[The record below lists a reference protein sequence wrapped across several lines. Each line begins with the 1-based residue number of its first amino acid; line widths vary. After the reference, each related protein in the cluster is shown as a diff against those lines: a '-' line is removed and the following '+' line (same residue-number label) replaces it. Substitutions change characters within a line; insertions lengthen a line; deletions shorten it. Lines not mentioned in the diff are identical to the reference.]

1 LENATV
7 DDSRNTD
14 LGLTP
19 STDLFMKAT
28 ESYLQRNY
36 PMAERLF
43 RNLLN
48 VLRNAVRDH
57 KKLVHLLSIDFDSV
71 KHLVIDDMNDINSY
85 TGTLHNLASICAFLN
100 KLNDAEFFI

>member
-1 LENATV
+1 MENATV

-28 ESYLQRNY
+28 DYYLQRNY
-36 PMAERLF
+36 PKAERLF

-71 KHLVIDDMNDINSY
+71 KHLAHIFRNSF
-85 TGTLHNLASICAFLN
+85 GKSSKTLH
-100 KLNDAEFFI
+100 